1 MQTQARLQG
10 TGKLNNINI
19 TGNKPQIPE
28 QILVKWES
36 LLNLLSEMLEIPGAL
51 IIEIAEKKINSFEMN
66 SNQANPYT
74 KGETTSFHKERYG
87 ETVMRKDQY
96 LEVKEAFKSIYW
108 KDNGCFTFDM
118 RFYESYPIKWPDR
131 DIFGTI
137 CALNSDEIN
146 HTEKLKTILKALQMI
161 VEQDLE
167 NLMITETLKESV
179 QKAETLEKQAML
191 AKEEAEKA
199 NNAKSNFL
207 AQMSHDLRTPITT
220 VIGFAKFGQ
229 EEAQIPKLVDY
240 FSQIEHASDYLLS
253 MLNDVLDSQ
262 KIDNNAITI
271 VKKATDLSQVYKNI
285 ANIIHSKIQSK
296 EIYFTTNI
304 DPTAPQKFLVKTDA
318 KRLSQ
323 ILINLLTNA
332 IKYTPKRGK
341 IVFQEK
347 RLKETEN
354 TICIEYLI
362 KDNGVGMSKAFQ
374 SIMYQPF
381 TKEKNAFSYQEG
393 GTGLGLSISH
403 SLVKKMHATMRCTS
417 QLNEGTTFIL
427 TFTFEKTRRPMN
439 LTKIETKG
447 GYDYSQV
454 HVLIAEDSPI
464 NAKIISRILEKMAMD
479 TTIVNNG
486 LEAVQQNQ
494 KKHYDLIIMDINM
507 PVMNGLE
514 ATQKIRERDRR
525 IPIIALSA
533 NAYQDDIDRATAV
546 GVNAYLAK
554 PINNQKLRQNI
565 AQLVS

>member
-1 MQTQARLQG
+1 MLKETQ
-10 TGKLNNINI
+10 KLKNINA

-36 LLNLLSEMLEIPGAL
+36 LLNLLSEMLDIPGAL

-66 SNQANPYT
+66 TNQPSPYT
-74 KGETTSFHKERYG
+74 NGEMTSLQKGRYG
-87 ETVMRKDQY
+87 KTVIRKDQY

-108 KDNGCFTFDM
+108 KENGYFTFDM
-118 RFYESYPIKWPDR
+118 RFYESYLIQWPDGE
-131 DIFGTI
+131 IFGMI
-137 CALNSDEIN
+137 GAFNSDKIN
-146 HTEKLKTILKALQMI
+146 HTEKLKTISKTLQMI

-167 NLMITETLKESV
+167 NLMITETLKKSV
-179 QKAETLEKQAML
+179 KKAETLEKQAML

-220 VIGFAKFGQ
+220 VIGFSKFGQ
-229 EEAQIPKLVDY
+229 EEAQTPKIVDY
-240 FSQIEHASDYLLS
+240 FSQIEQASAYLLS

-262 KIDNNAITI
+262 KIDHNAITI
-271 VKKATDLSQVYKNI
+271 VNTATDLSQVYQNI
-285 ANIIHSKIQSK
+285 VNMIHSKIESK
-296 EIYFTTNI
+296 KIQFITNI
-304 DPTAPQKFLVKTDA
+304 DPTKPQKFLVKTDA

-332 IKYTPKRGK
+332 IKYTPKMGM
-341 IVFQEK
+341 VSFQEK
-347 RLKETEN
+347 RFKETEN
-354 TICIEYLI
+354 SICIEYSI

-393 GTGLGLSISH
+393 GTGLGLSISY

-417 QLNEGTTFIL
+417 RLNEGTSFIL
-427 TFTFEKTRRPMN
+427 TFTFEKTRRQMN
-439 LTKIETKG
+439 LTKIETKK
-447 GYDYSQV
+447 GYDYSQI

-494 KKHYDLIIMDINM
+494 KSHYDLIIMDINM

-514 ATQKIRERDRR
+514 ATQKIRERDRG

-554 PINNQKLRQNI
+554 PINNQKLLQNI